1 MKAIKTGKKGWTLWK
16 DGIMNHKQS
25 QNCIRRCVL
34 SRRCSTNH
42 QDAPRLQRR
51 YLVAEW
57 KHVVI
62 KSVLHPFG
70 LYSHRCSCLPLCDSL
85 SAACVLTLSFRC
97 LAHTVK
103 YWSSTAIRFVKDG
116 IVCRSCYSCG
126 RAWRAKEER
135 CSASNYRKPVCS
147 TQIFRVK

>member
-1 MKAIKTGKKGWTLWK
+1 
-16 DGIMNHKQS
+16 MNHKQS

-34 SRRCSTNH
+34 SRHCGTNH

-51 YLVAEW
+51 YLAAEW

-70 LYSHRCSCLPLCDSL
+70 LHSHCCSCLPPCDSL

-97 LAHTVK
+97 LAHTVE
-103 YWSSTAIRFVKDG
+103 YRSSAAIRFVKDC
-116 IVCRSCYSCG
+116 IVCHLCYSRGC
-126 RAWRAKEER
+126 AWKEMEER
-135 CSASNYRKPVCS
+135 CSAPNWRKPVC
-147 TQIFRVK
+147 